1 MTATGWKTRV
11 RTDDPD
17 TSREAAASQRELN
30 IRAVHHEL
38 IAVMSELGDAT
49 DEEIADAY
57 ERRPGAPRHTAAGL
71 RHRRLELLDK
81 GLVIETGERRV
92 QRSGRRGRVWRY
104 VGDGASG
111 DTAAA

>member
-1 MTATGWKTRV
+1 MTTTDWETRV
-11 RTDDPD
+11 RTTDPD

-49 DEEIADAY
+49 DEQIADAY
-57 ERRPGAPRHTAAGL
+57 ERRPAAPLHTAAGL
-71 RHRRLELLDK
+71 RHRRLELVDK
-81 GLVIETGERRV
+81 GMVVETGERRA

-104 VGDGASG
+104 VGESNGA
-111 DTAAA
+111 TPA